1 MDVLSTVLLS
11 LFVVGYLV
19 LAGAD
24 IGLGMLMPKVART
37 PEQRRRVVAAI
48 APYFLASEVWLVAAV
63 GVLAGLFPAL
73 DHHVVTE
80 LWPPLVTLLG
90 AWLVRDAGLWLR
102 ARVDTPSWRAVC
114 DTAIVAGSWAV
125 AASWGLV
132 LAGLLTGGLT
142 MGLFTPLCVVTV
154 LALFALRGASFGA
167 ERLVGEFHDDS
178 ADVAARGTRILAR
191 AALAA
196 AVLAAASAPLPG
208 GVLTDRPMAAAVSA
222 VVLVVALAVTS
233 GLTGPML
240 SRHTSALA
248 MAAAGVL
255 TALSAQLPIEPVPA
269 TTAAFVWVMLAPAV
283 PFMVFGQVWMYRL
296 ARRPAPAPT
305 FFA

>member
-1 MDVLSTVLLS
+1 MDVLSPLLLA

-37 PEQRRRVVAAI
+37 PGQRHRVVAAI

-80 LWPPLVTLLG
+80 LWPVLSTLLG

-114 DTAIVAGSWAV
+114 DTAVVAGSWIV

-142 MGLFTPLCVVTV
+142 LSVFTPLCAAAV

-178 ADVAARGTRILAR
+178 ADVAARATRVLAR
-191 AALAA
+191 VALGA
-196 AVLAAASAPLPG
+196 AVLAVAAAPLPG
-208 GVLTDRPMAAAVSA
+208 GVVTDRPLVAAALAA
-222 VVLVVALAVTS
+222 VVLAALALTS

-240 SRHTSALA
+240 SRHTSAVA
-248 MAAAGVL
+248 MGAAGVL
-255 TALSAQLPIEPVPA
+255 AALAARLPIEAVPS
-269 TTAAFVWVMLAPAV
+269 TTEVFVWVMLAPAAPV
-283 PFMVFGQVWMYRL
+283 MVLGQVWMYRL
-296 ARRPAPAPT
+296 ARRPAPQPT